1 MDDPDPGPQ
10 WLLWAHQM
18 RAQHSDLA
26 KQIQQNTEA
35 VAHAKLLEEQ
45 VKQLDVTHSALK
57 DETKTIRVDLQLLSS
72 NLCEVEKQCEAEFGN
87 TIRRV
92 TSLEEQLGNLLGV
105 VERCKSQAETALQR
119 QGKETPEWRMQQ
131 AHDLTGLKE
140 YQRRENDVRKNEIDQ
155 LRAQFEK
162 FKNGINRQGNC
173 LPSDVPQAFETN
185 VVLERS
191 SHQGQAD
198 AQRRSP
204 SQIGESLYEHHSRGN
219 IRSEGLSEN
228 PENRSQPE
236 SSSKSYLC
244 ERL

>member
-1 MDDPDPGPQ
+1 MADPGPQ
-10 WLLWAHQM
+10 WLMWAHQM
-18 RAQHSDLA
+18 KTRHSDLV

-45 VKQLDVTHSALK
+45 VNQLAVTHSGLQ

-72 NLCEVEKQCEAEFGN
+72 NLAEVEKQCEAEFGN

-140 YQRRENDVRKNEIDQ
+140 YQRRENVERKNEIDE

-162 FKNGINRQGNC
+162 LTHAMNRQGNW
-173 LPSDVPQAFETN
+173 
-185 VVLERS
+185 
-191 SHQGQAD
+191 
-198 AQRRSP
+198 
-204 SQIGESLYEHHSRGN
+204 
-219 IRSEGLSEN
+219 
-228 PENRSQPE
+228 
-236 SSSKSYLC
+236 
-244 ERL
+244 